1 MNETSSASGDTTKL
15 QSYLSPLAVWAL
27 SVGSAIGW
35 GSLVVTSRSYLSQA
49 GPMGSVIGLLIGF
62 VMMLMVSSHYHFLAN
77 RYPGTGGLY
86 HYVKQLFGYDFAFLI
101 AWFMFLIYISI
112 FWANATSIPLFARY
126 FLQAVFKKGYLFT
139 VFGYEVYLGEALV
152 TLVVMWLVGLL
163 CMKSKKAT
171 ARFMVVMVLIFT
183 IGITVCFAVAMMGHG
198 RSGMSMS
205 PAFLP
210 DTNVF
215 RQVLRI
221 AFISPWAFIGF
232 ETVSNSASEYKFK
245 HSNMFRVL
253 VISVTATTALYIFV
267 ILLSVTAYPEGCS
280 GWLDYIRRLDE
291 FEGISG
297 LPAFY
302 AAHHY
307 LGDAGVNI
315 LMMSLLS
322 LVLTSLIGML
332 RALSRLCYAVAQD
345 GILPARFSALNHK
358 EIPVNAILLVLL
370 VSLPIPFLGRTAIG
384 WIVDATTFGATIIY
398 GFVSVAV
405 FKASR
410 QEEGCRKNRVI
421 SGICLF
427 ILIAFAVFLLFP
439 SAFSD
444 YTIATETYVLMAVWS
459 FLGVLYFNQVIRKD
473 HERKFGKAIIVW
485 LSLLVFIVLMAMTW
499 AERLNE
505 DRENTIIAE
514 ISSYMDGTADPEILE
529 QDKEEFLAVKLRQ
542 LHDADNTSVFVIVG
556 LFGLSLIVMIV
567 NHFTMQ
573 KWEKQAE
580 NERDEA
586 RNVALTDPMTG
597 VKSKHAFLL
606 REKETN
612 ASIEDGTADSFAVV
626 VCDVNGLKVINDTLG
641 HKAGDEYIV
650 SACRM
655 ICDIFQHSPV
665 YRTGGDEFVVI
676 LSGRDYLIRKELLL
690 ALHDRSVEHISTKDV
705 VISGGLS
712 DYQPGTDASFH
723 DVFERA
729 DSQMYEEKRLL
740 KGMGAVSREDVETA
754 ARPIFAA
761 DEDAE
766 ILNLKRHILIVED
779 QHINQMI
786 LGSMLG
792 DDYDILYASDGNEA
806 LEKVKTHQDDLAMVL
821 LDLQMPQMSGME
833 VLKVMKEEEEL
844 SSIPVIVMTADQS
857 AEVDCL
863 KIGAIDFIPKPYPS
877 SEIILARVNRCI
889 ELSEKRNIIES
900 TERDSLT
907 NLLNLDYFLRYVR
920 MYDQHYHEMPMD
932 AIVLDVNHFHML
944 NERYG
949 KQYGD
954 IVLSRIGSRI
964 RQISR
969 EVGGVCCRR
978 GADTFLI
985 YCPHREDYEE
995 ILSKAS
1001 EGLVDED
1008 VSSNRV
1014 RLRMGVYSQVDKSLQ
1029 IERRFD
1035 YAKIAA
1041 NTAKNSYLKA
1051 VGIYDTQMHEA
1062 ELYRERLL
1070 EDFKPSLESSRF
1082 TVFFQPKY
1090 DIRPENPVLASAEA
1104 LVRWDH
1110 PELGMISPGVFIPLL
1125 EENGL
1130 ILDLDQFV
1138 WREAAARIRDWKDR
1152 FGFSVPVS
1160 VNVSRIDMLTP
1171 NLKSIFKEILEEYR
1185 LSADDLMLE
1194 ITESAYTG
1202 DSDQV
1207 ITTAKELRGMGMG
1220 FRIEMDDFGTGYSS
1234 LGMLSHLPIDALK
1247 LDMSFI
1253 RSAFGENRDVR
1264 MIELIIDIADY
1275 LHVPVVAEG
1284 VETQEQYLVLKAMG
1298 CEYVQGYYFS
1308 KPVPPEDF
1316 DRFLAIRAEATYEV
1330 PPVTRKT
1337 YMSISKALTSDFE
1350 SIFYVD
1356 VTTDFYLEFFTGKDG
1371 DLEIRPGGS
1380 DFFKDAREKLLE
1392 NVSEADAHKLREATG
1407 KANLIHLAEQEE
1419 SIRLSFARLTDG
1431 VPVPYSLQTIRTRE
1445 SDHHHIVIGV
1455 RQEQAGSMR
1464 PGAEP
1469 GEEVP
1474 G

>member
-1 MNETSSASGDTTKL
+1 
-15 QSYLSPLAVWAL
+15 
-27 SVGSAIGW
+27 
-35 GSLVVTSRSYLSQA
+35 
-49 GPMGSVIGLLIGF
+49 
-62 VMMLMVSSHYHFLAN
+62 
-77 RYPGTGGLY
+77 
-86 HYVKQLFGYDFAFLI
+86 
-101 AWFMFLIYISI
+101 
-112 FWANATSIPLFARY
+112 
-126 FLQAVFKKGYLFT
+126 
-139 VFGYEVYLGEALV
+139 
-152 TLVVMWLVGLL
+152 
-163 CMKSKKAT
+163 
-171 ARFMVVMVLIFT
+171 
-183 IGITVCFAVAMMGHG
+183 
-198 RSGMSMS
+198 MS

-210 DTNVF
+210 DKGVLE
-215 RQVLRI
+215 QVIRI

-232 ETVSNSASEYKFK
+232 ETVSHSAAEYKFK
-245 HSNMFRVL
+245 HSNMFRIL
-253 VISVTATTALYIFV
+253 VISVAVTTALYIFV
-267 ILLSVTAYPEGCS
+267 ILLSVTAYPEDCS
-280 GWLDYIRRLDE
+280 GWLDYITHLDRYD
-291 FEGISG
+291 GIAG

-302 AAHHY
+302 AANHY
-307 LGDAGVNI
+307 LGQTGVNI
-315 LMMSLLS
+315 LMASLLS

-332 RALSRLCYAVAQD
+332 RALSRLCYAVALD
-345 GILPARFSALNHK
+345 GILPERFAHLNEK
-358 EIPVNAILLVLL
+358 EIPANAILLVLL

-405 FKASR
+405 FKASG
-410 QEEGCRKNRVI
+410 QEGVRRNRII

-427 ILIAFAVFLLFP
+427 ILVAFAVYLIFP
-439 SAFSD
+439 SFFSD

-459 FLGVLYFNQVIRKD
+459 FLGVLYFNWVIRKD
-473 HERKFGKAIIVW
+473 HERRFGKAIIVW
-485 LSLLVFIVLMAMTW
+485 LALLVFIVLMAMTW
-499 AERLNE
+499 AERYNE
-505 DRENTIIAE
+505 IRENEIVSE
-514 ISSYMDGTADPEILE
+514 ISAYMDGTANAEVLK
-529 QDKEEFLAVKLRQ
+529 QDKDEFLAVKLQQ
-542 LHDADNTSVFVIVG
+542 LHAADDVSVFIIVG
-556 LFGLSLIVMIV
+556 LFGLSLIVMLV
-567 NHFTMQ
+567 NHTSMQ
-573 KWEKQAE
+573 KWEQKAE
-580 NERDEA
+580 QERDEA
-586 RNVALTDPMTG
+586 QTIALTDPLTG

-606 REKETN
+606 NQKQID
-612 ASIEDGTADSFAVV
+612 ASISAGNADAFAVV

-641 HKAGDEYIV
+641 HKAGDEYILKA
-650 SACRM
+650 SRM
-655 ICDIFQHSPV
+655 VCDIFQHSPV

-676 LSGRDYLIRKELLL
+676 LRGRDYLIRKELVL
-690 ALHDRSVEHISTKDV
+690 ALHDRSVEHISSNEV
-705 VISGGLS
+705 VVSGGLS
-712 DYQPGTDASFH
+712 DYEPGADTSFH

-729 DSQMYEEKRLL
+729 DGLMYEEKKLL
-740 KGMGAVSREDVETA
+740 KGMGAISREDAEVA
-754 ARPIFAA
+754 AKPIFPT

-779 QHINQMI
+779 EHINQMI
-786 LGSMLG
+786 LGNMLEE
-792 DDYDILYASDGNEA
+792 DYEVLYASDGNEA
-806 LEKVKTHQDDLAMVL
+806 LEQVKTHKDDLAIVL

-844 SSIPVIVMTADQS
+844 RSVPVIVMTADQS

-877 SEIILARVNRCI
+877 AEIIQVRVNRCI
-889 ELSEKRNIIES
+889 ELSEKRNIIQS

-920 MYDQHYHEMPMD
+920 MYDQHYHDMPMD

-954 IVLSRIGSRI
+954 SVLSRIGKRI

-969 EVGGVCCRR
+969 EIGGVCCRR
-978 GADTFLI
+978 GADTLFI
-985 YCPHREDYEE
+985 YCPHREDYES
-995 ILSKAS
+995 ILDRAS

-1008 VSSNRV
+1008 VSKNRV
-1014 RLRMGVYSQVDKSLQ
+1014 RLRMGVYSRVDKSLQ

-1041 NTAKNSYLKA
+1041 GN
-1051 VGIYDTQMHEA
+1051 
-1062 ELYRERLL
+1062 
-1070 EDFKPSLESSRF
+1070 RF
-1082 TVFFQPKY
+1082 MVYFQPKY
-1090 DIRPENPVLASAEA
+1090 DIRPDEPVLASAEA
-1104 LVRWDH
+1104 LVRWNH

-1125 EENGL
+1125 EDNGL

-1160 VNVSRIDMLTP
+1160 VNVSRIDMLMP
-1171 NLKSIFKEILEEYR
+1171 NLKSIFRDILDEYN
-1185 LSADDLMLE
+1185 LSPDDLMLE

-1207 ITTAKELRGMGMG
+1207 ISTAKELRGMGMG

-1316 DRFLAIRAEATYEV
+1316 DSFLTKRAEVQYEAT
-1330 PPVTRKT
+1330 PVTKKA
-1337 YMSISKALTSDFE
+1337 YMNISEALTSNFE

-1356 VTTDFYLEFFTGKDG
+1356 VVSAHFLEFFSGKDG
-1371 DLEIRPGGS
+1371 DLEILPGGT
-1380 DFFKDAREKLLE
+1380 DFFGDAREKLLE
-1392 NVSEADAHKLREATG
+1392 DVCAQDRERLREVLSKNSLIRWISQEDMSEVSFSRMREG
-1407 KANLIHLAEQEE
+1407 KLKRYI
-1419 SIRLSFARLTDG
+1419 
-1431 VPVPYSLQTIRTRE
+1431 LQAIKTRS
-1445 SDHHHIVIGV
+1445 SDDHHIVIGV
-1455 RQEQAGSMR
+1455 RPE
-1464 PGAEP
+1464 
-1469 GEEVP
+1469 
-1474 G
+1474 

>member
-1 MNETSSASGDTTKL
+1 MKEQTSATNHTVEI
-15 QSYLSPLAVWAL
+15 QPYLSPLAVWAL

-35 GSLVVTSRSYLSQA
+35 GSLVVTSSSYLGQA
-49 GPMGSVIGLLIGF
+49 GPMGSILGLLIGF

-86 HYVKQLFGYDFAFLI
+86 NYVKHIFGYDRAFLI

-126 FLQAVFKKGYLFT
+126 FLNAVFKKGYLYT
-139 VFGYEVYLGEALV
+139 IFGYDVYLVEALV
-152 TLVVMWLVGLL
+152 TLVAMWLVGFV

-171 ARFMVVMVLIFT
+171 ARIMVMMVLLFT
-183 IGITVCFAVAMMGHG
+183 IGITVCFTGALLGYG
-198 RSGMSMS
+198 RSGMTMR
-205 PAFLP
+205 PAFIP
-210 DTNVF
+210 DTSVF
-215 RQVLRI
+215 RQIIRI

-232 ETVSNSASEYKFK
+232 ETVSHSAAEYKFK
-245 HSNMFRVL
+245 HSDMFRVL
-253 VISVTATTALYIFV
+253 VISVTVTTALYIFV
-267 ILLSVTAYPEGCS
+267 ILLSVSAYPEGCTS
-280 GWLDYIRRLDE
+280 WLDYIRRLDE

-302 AAHHY
+302 AANHY
-307 LGDAGVNI
+307 LGLAGVDI
-315 LMMSLLS
+315 LMVSLLS

-332 RALSRLCYAVAQD
+332 RTLSRLCYAVAQD
-345 GILPARFSALNHK
+345 GILPSPFAHLNDK
-358 EIPVNAILLVLL
+358 EIPVNTILLVLL

-384 WIVDATTFGATIIY
+384 WIVDTTTIGATIIY
-398 GFVSVAV
+398 GFASVAV
-405 FKASR
+405 FKVST
-410 QEEGCRKNRVI
+410 QEGEKKDWLI
-421 SGICLF
+421 SSICLF
-427 ILIAFAVFLLFP
+427 ILVAFAVFLLFP
-439 SAFSD
+439 SVFSD
-444 YTIATETYVLMAVWS
+444 YTIATETYVLMAAWS
-459 FLGVLYFNQVIRKD
+459 LLGLVYFHWVIRKD
-473 HERKFGKAIIVW
+473 HDRKFGKAIIVW
-485 LSLLVFIVLMAMTW
+485 LVLLVFILLMAMTW

-505 DRENTIIAE
+505 NRENTIIAE
-514 ISSYMDGTADPEILE
+514 ISSYMDGTIDSGILE
-529 QDKEEFLAVKLRQ
+529 QGKDEFLAIQLKR
-542 LHDADNTSVFVIVG
+542 LHDADNTSVFVIVS
-556 LFGLSLIVMIV
+556 LFGLSLIAMLS
-567 NHFTMQ
+567 NYTSMQ
-573 KWEKQAE
+573 RWEKKA
-580 NERDEA
+580 NKERDEA
-586 RNVALTDPMTG
+586 RTVALTDPLTG

-606 REKETN
+606 HQKEIN
-612 ASIEDGTADSFAVV
+612 ASMEGGIAEEFAVV

-641 HKAGDEYIV
+641 HKAGDEYIL
-650 SACRM
+650 SASKM

-676 LSGRDYLIRKELLL
+676 LRGRDYLIRKELVL
-690 ALHDRSVEHISTKDV
+690 ALHDRSVEHIRTKEV

-712 DYQPGTDASFH
+712 DFKPGEDTSFH
-723 DVFERA
+723 AVFERA
-729 DSQMYEEKRLL
+729 DALMYEEKKLL
-740 KGMGAVSREDVETA
+740 KGMGAISREDAEVA
-754 ARPIFAA
+754 AKPIFPR

-766 ILNLKRHILIVED
+766 IMNLKRHILIVED
-779 QHINQMI
+779 EYINQMMLENMLKDEYEI
-786 LGSMLG
+786 LC
-792 DDYDILYASDGNEA
+792 ASDGIEA
-806 LEKVKTHQDDLAMVL
+806 LEQVKTHKDDLAIVL
-821 LDLQMPQMSGME
+821 LDLQMPQMGGME

-844 SSIPVIVMTADQS
+844 RGIPVIVMTADQS

-877 SEIILARVNRCI
+877 IEIVQVRVNRCI
-889 ELSEKRNIIES
+889 ELTEKRNIIQS

-920 MYDQHYHEMPMD
+920 MYDQHYHEVGMD

-954 IVLSRIGSRI
+954 SVLSRIGKRV

-969 EVGGVCCRR
+969 EIGGVCCRR
-978 GADTFLI
+978 GADTFFV
-985 YCPHREDYEE
+985 YCPHIEDYES
-995 ILSKAS
+995 ILNKAS

-1008 VSSNRV
+1008 VSKNRV
-1014 RLRMGVYSQVDKSLQ
+1014 RLRMGVYAQVDKSLQ

-1041 NTAKNSYLKA
+1041 NKVKSGYRRAI
-1051 VGIYDTQMHEA
+1051 GIYDTKMHEA
-1062 ELYRERLL
+1062 ELFRERLL
-1070 EDFKPSLESSRF
+1070 EDFKPSLENGRF
-1082 TVFFQPKY
+1082 MVYFQPKF
-1090 DIRPENPVLASAEA
+1090 DIRPEEPVLASAEA

-1138 WREAAARIRDWKDR
+1138 WREAASKIRDWKNR
-1152 FGFSVPVS
+1152 LGFAVPIS

-1171 NLKSIFKEILEEYR
+1171 NLKSIFKEILDDNDI
-1185 LSADDLMLE
+1185 SPDDLMLE

-1202 DSDQV
+1202 DSEQV

-1253 RSAFGENRDVR
+1253 RNAFGESRDVR

-1308 KPVPPEDF
+1308 KPVPPQDF
-1316 DRFLAIRAEATYEV
+1316 DPYIIERAKVKVEV
-1330 PPVTRKT
+1330 TPEVKKT

-1350 SIFYVD
+1350 RFFYVD
-1356 VTTDFYLEFFTGKDG
+1356 VVTAFYLEFFMGKDG
-1371 DLEIRPGGS
+1371 DLEIRPAGT
-1380 DFFKDAREKLLE
+1380 DFFEEARERLLE
-1392 NVSEADAHKLREATG
+1392 DVNDDDAQKVREATS

-1419 SIRLSFARLTDG
+1419 TLAVFFSKEKNGETTS
-1431 VPVPYSLQTIRTRE
+1431 YSLQTIKTRE
-1445 SDHHHIVIGV
+1445 SDHHHVVIGV
-1455 RQEQAGSMR
+1455 RQE
-1464 PGAEP
+1464 
-1469 GEEVP
+1469 
-1474 G
+1474 

>member
-1 MNETSSASGDTTKL
+1 MNETSSASGNSTKF
-15 QSYLSPLAVWAL
+15 QPYLSPLAVWAL

-35 GSLVVTSRSYLSQA
+35 GSLVVTSSSYLSQA
-49 GPMGSVIGLLIGF
+49 GPMGSIIGLLIGF

-86 HYVKQLFGYDFAFLI
+86 NYVKQLFGYDLAFLI
-101 AWFMFLIYISI
+101 AWFMFLIYIAI

-126 FLQAVFKKGYLFT
+126 FMQAVFKQGYLFT

-152 TLVVMWLVGLL
+152 TLAVMWLVGLL
-163 CMKSKKAT
+163 CMKSRKAT
-171 ARFMVVMVLIFT
+171 ARIMVIMVLIFT
-183 IGITVCFAVAMMGHG
+183 VGITVCFAVAMLGHS

-210 DTNVF
+210 DKSVF
-215 RQVLRI
+215 EQVLRI

-232 ETVSNSASEYKFK
+232 ETVSHSAAEYKFK
-245 HSNMFRVL
+245 HSNMFRIL
-253 VISVTATTALYIFV
+253 VISVAVTTALYIFV
-267 ILLSVTAYPEGCS
+267 ILLSVTAYPEDCS
-280 GWLDYIRRLDE
+280 GWLDYITHLDRYD
-291 FEGISG
+291 GIAG

-302 AAHHY
+302 AANHY
-307 LGDAGVNI
+307 LGQTGVNI
-315 LMMSLLS
+315 LMASLLS

-332 RALSRLCYAVAQD
+332 RALSRLCYAVALD
-345 GILPARFSALNHK
+345 GILPERFAHLNEK
-358 EIPVNAILLVLL
+358 EIPANAILLVLL

-405 FKASR
+405 FKASG
-410 QEEGCRKNRVI
+410 QEGVRRNRII

-427 ILIAFAVFLLFP
+427 ILVAFAVYLIFP
-439 SAFSD
+439 SFFSD

-459 FLGVLYFNQVIRKD
+459 FLGVLYFNWVIRKD
-473 HERKFGKAIIVW
+473 HERRFGKAIIVW
-485 LSLLVFIVLMAMTW
+485 LALLVFIVLMAMTW
-499 AERLNE
+499 AERYNE
-505 DRENTIIAE
+505 IRENEIVSE
-514 ISSYMDGTADPEILE
+514 ISAYMDGTANAEVLK
-529 QDKEEFLAVKLRQ
+529 QDKDEFLAVKLQQ
-542 LHDADNTSVFVIVG
+542 LHAADDVSVFIIVG
-556 LFGLSLIVMIV
+556 LFGLSLIVMLV
-567 NHFTMQ
+567 NHTSMQ
-573 KWEKQAE
+573 KWEQKAE
-580 NERDEA
+580 QERDEA
-586 RNVALTDPMTG
+586 QTIALTDPLTG

-606 REKETN
+606 NQKQID
-612 ASIEDGTADSFAVV
+612 ASISAGNADAFAVV

-641 HKAGDEYIV
+641 HKAGDEYILKA
-650 SACRM
+650 SRM
-655 ICDIFQHSPV
+655 VCDIFQHSPV

-676 LSGRDYLIRKELLL
+676 LRGRDYLIRKELVL
-690 ALHDRSVEHISTKDV
+690 ALHDRSVEHISSNEV
-705 VISGGLS
+705 VVSGGLS
-712 DYQPGTDASFH
+712 DYEPGADTSFH

-729 DSQMYEEKRLL
+729 DGLMYEEKKLL
-740 KGMGAVSREDVETA
+740 KGMGAISREDAEVA
-754 ARPIFAA
+754 AKPIFPT

-779 QHINQMI
+779 EHINQMI
-786 LGSMLG
+786 LGNMLEE
-792 DDYDILYASDGNEA
+792 DYEVLYASDGNEA
-806 LEKVKTHQDDLAMVL
+806 LEQVKTHKDDLAIVL

-844 SSIPVIVMTADQS
+844 RSVPVIVMTADQS

-877 SEIILARVNRCI
+877 AEIIQVRVNRCI
-889 ELSEKRNIIES
+889 ELSEKRNIIQS

-920 MYDQHYHEMPMD
+920 MYDQHYHDMPMD

-954 IVLSRIGSRI
+954 SVLSRIGKRI

-969 EVGGVCCRR
+969 EIGGVCCRR
-978 GADTFLI
+978 GADTFFI
-985 YCPHREDYEE
+985 YCPHREDYES
-995 ILSKAS
+995 ILDRAS

-1008 VSSNRV
+1008 VSKNRV
-1014 RLRMGVYSQVDKSLQ
+1014 RLRMGVYSRVDKSLQ

-1041 NTAKNSYLKA
+1041 DAVKSGYRKA
-1051 VGIYDTQMHEA
+1051 VGIYDTKMHEA
-1062 ELYRERLL
+1062 ALYRERLL
-1070 EDFKPSLESSRF
+1070 EDFRPSLESNRF
-1082 TVFFQPKY
+1082 MVYFQPKY
-1090 DIRPENPVLASAEA
+1090 DIRPDEPVLASAEA
-1104 LVRWDH
+1104 LVRWNH

-1125 EENGL
+1125 EDNGL

-1160 VNVSRIDMLTP
+1160 VNVSRIDMLMP
-1171 NLKSIFKEILEEYR
+1171 NLKSIFREILDEYN
-1185 LSADDLMLE
+1185 LSPDDLMLE

-1207 ITTAKELRGMGMG
+1207 ISTAKELRGMGMG

-1316 DRFLAIRAEATYEV
+1316 DSFLTKRAEVQYEAT
-1330 PPVTRKT
+1330 PVTKKA
-1337 YMSISKALTSDFE
+1337 YMNISEALTSNFE

-1356 VTTDFYLEFFTGKDG
+1356 VVSAHFLEFFSGKDG
-1371 DLEIRPGGS
+1371 DLEILPGGT
-1380 DFFKDAREKLLE
+1380 DFFGDAREKLLE
-1392 NVSEADAHKLREATG
+1392 DVCAQDRERLREVLSKNSLIRWISQEDKGEVSFSRMREG
-1407 KANLIHLAEQEE
+1407 KLK
-1419 SIRLSFARLTDG
+1419 
-1431 VPVPYSLQTIRTRE
+1431 PYILQAIKTRS
-1445 SDHHHIVIGV
+1445 SDDHHIVIGV
-1455 RQEQAGSMR
+1455 RPE
-1464 PGAEP
+1464 
-1469 GEEVP
+1469 
-1474 G
+1474 

>member
-1 MNETSSASGDTTKL
+1 MNVTTNNTKNETL
-15 QSYLSPLAVWAL
+15 QPYLSPLAVWAL

-49 GPMGSVIGLLIGF
+49 GPMGSILGLLIGF
-62 VMMLMVSSHYHFLAN
+62 AMMLMVSSHYHFLAN

-86 HYVKQLFGYDFAFLI
+86 NYVKQLFGYDFAFLI
-101 AWFMFLIYISI
+101 AWFMFLIYASI

-126 FLQAVFKKGYLFT
+126 FLRAVFKRWYLFT

-152 TLVVMWLVGLL
+152 TLAVMWLVGLL
-163 CMKSKKAT
+163 CIKSKKAT
-171 ARFMVVMVLIFT
+171 ATLMVAMVLLFT
-183 IGITVCFAVAMMGHG
+183 AGITFCFAAAMMGHR

-210 DTNVF
+210 DTNVL
-215 RQVLRI
+215 RQVIRI

-232 ETVSNSASEYKFK
+232 ETISHSAEEYKFK

-253 VISVTATTALYIFV
+253 AISAAVTTALYIFIV
-267 ILLSVTAYPEGCS
+267 LMSVTAYPAGCS
-280 GWLDYIRRLDE
+280 GWMDYISRLDE
-291 FEGISG
+291 FEGIAG

-302 AAHHY
+302 AANHY
-307 LGDAGVNI
+307 LGGAGVNI
-315 LMMSLLS
+315 LMLSLLS
-322 LVLTSLIGML
+322 LVLSSLIGML
-332 RALSRLCYAVAQD
+332 RVLSRLCYAVAQD
-345 GILPARFSALNHK
+345 GILPGRFAALNDK
-358 EIPVNAILLVLL
+358 QVPVNAILLVLI

-384 WIVDATTFGATIIY
+384 WIVDATTFGATMIY

-405 FKASR
+405 FKASG
-410 QEEGCRKNRVI
+410 QEGIKKNRII
-421 SGICLF
+421 SGFCLL
-427 ILIAFAVFLLFP
+427 ILVAFAVFLLFP
-439 SAFSD
+439 GFFSD

-473 HERKFGKAIIVW
+473 HDRKFGKAIVVW

-505 DRENTIIAE
+505 DRENAIVAE
-514 ISSYMDGTADPEILE
+514 ISAYMNGTADAGILE
-529 QDKEEFLAVKLRQ
+529 QSQDEFLAVQLKR

-556 LFGLSLIVMIV
+556 LFGLSLIVMLV
-567 NHFTMQ
+567 NHISMER
-573 KWEKQAE
+573 WEKKAE
-580 NERDEA
+580 KERDEA
-586 RNVALTDPMTG
+586 QTIALTDPLTG

-606 REKETN
+606 NQKQIN
-612 ASIEDGTADSFAVV
+612 ASIEEGSADAFAVV
-626 VCDVNGLKVINDTLG
+626 VCDVNGLKVVNDTLG
-641 HKAGDEYIV
+641 HKAGDEYILKA
-650 SACRM
+650 SRM

-665 YRTGGDEFVVI
+665 YRTGGDEFAVI
-676 LSGRDYLIRKELLL
+676 LHGRDYLIRKELVL
-690 ALHDRSVEHISTKDV
+690 ALHDRSVEHISTKEV
-705 VISGGLS
+705 VVSGGLA
-712 DYQPGTDASFH
+712 DYQPGMDTSFH
-723 DVFERA
+723 AVFERA
-729 DSQMYEEKRLL
+729 DGLMYEEKNLL
-740 KGMGAVSREDVETA
+740 KGMGAISREDAEA
-754 ARPIFAA
+754 AAKPIFQA

-779 QHINQMI
+779 ENINQII
-786 LGSMLG
+786 LGNMLAE
-792 DDYDILYASDGNEA
+792 DYEVLYAANGVEA
-806 LEKVKTHQDDLAMVL
+806 LEQVKTHKDDLAIVL

-844 SSIPVIVMTADQS
+844 RSVPVIVMTADQS

-863 KIGAIDFIPKPYPS
+863 KVGAIDFIPKPYPS
-877 SEIILARVNRCI
+877 PEIILARVNRCI
-889 ELSEKRNIIES
+889 ELSEKRNIIQS

-907 NLLNLDYFLRYVR
+907 NLLNYDYFLRYVR
-920 MYDQHYHEMPMD
+920 LYDQHYHNMPMD

-954 IVLSRIGSRI
+954 SVLSRIGSRI

-978 GADTFLI
+978 GADTFFV
-985 YCPHREDYEE
+985 YCPHREDYEN
-995 ILSKAS
+995 LLDKAS

-1008 VSSNRV
+1008 VSANRV

-1041 NTAKNSYLKA
+1041 NAVKSGYRKA
-1051 VGIYDTQMHEA
+1051 VGIYDTKMHEQ
-1062 ELYRERLL
+1062 ELYKERLL
-1070 EDFKPSLESSRF
+1070 EDFKPSLENNRF
-1082 TVFFQPKY
+1082 MVYFQPKY
-1090 DIRPENPVLASAEA
+1090 DIRPDKPVLASAEA
-1104 LVRWDH
+1104 LVRWNH
-1110 PELGMISPGVFIPLL
+1110 PELGMINPGVFIPLL
-1125 EENGL
+1125 EDNGL

-1138 WREAAARIRDWKDR
+1138 WREAAARIREWKDR
-1152 FGFSVPVS
+1152 FGFAVPVS

-1171 NLKSIFKEILEEYR
+1171 NLKSIFKEILEEHR
-1185 LSADDLMLE
+1185 LSPDDLMLE

-1207 ITTAKELRGMGMG
+1207 ISTAKELRGMGMG

-1234 LGMLSHLPIDALK
+1234 LGMLTHLPIDALK

-1284 VETQEQYLVLKAMG
+1284 VETEEQYLVLKAMG

-1316 DRFLAIRAEATYEV
+1316 DRFLIERADVKYEV
-1330 PPVTRKT
+1330 TPVTRKT

-1356 VTTDFYLEFFTGKDG
+1356 VVSAHFLEFYSGKHG
-1371 DLEIRPGGS
+1371 DLEIRPGGT
-1380 DFFKDAREKLLE
+1380 DFYGDAREKLLDDVCE
-1392 NVSEADAHKLREATG
+1392 EDRERIREVLSKSSLIRWIGQEDMSDVSFRRLREG
-1407 KANLIHLAEQEE
+1407 KLK
-1419 SIRLSFARLTDG
+1419 
-1431 VPVPYSLQTIRTRE
+1431 PYILQAIKTRS
-1445 SDHHHIVIGV
+1445 SDDHHIVIGV
-1455 RQEQAGSMR
+1455 RPE
-1464 PGAEP
+1464 
-1469 GEEVP
+1469 
-1474 G
+1474 

>member
-1 MNETSSASGDTTKL
+1 MKNTTNNAEEAVTL
-15 QSYLSPLAVWAL
+15 QPYLSPLAVWAL

-49 GPMGSVIGLLIGF
+49 GPMGSILGLLIGF
-62 VMMLMVSSHYHFLAN
+62 AMMLMVSSHYHFLAN

-86 HYVKQLFGYDFAFLI
+86 NYVKQLFGYDFAFLI
-101 AWFMFLIYISI
+101 AWFMFLIYASI

-126 FLQAVFKKGYLFT
+126 FLRAVFKRWYLFT

-171 ARFMVVMVLIFT
+171 ATLMVAMVLIFT
-183 IGITVCFAVAMMGHG
+183 VGITVSFAVAMIRHS
-198 RSGMSMS
+198 RSGMTMS

-210 DTNVF
+210 DKSVLE
-215 RQVLRI
+215 QVIRI

-232 ETVSNSASEYKFK
+232 ETVSHSAAEYRFK
-245 HSNMFRVL
+245 HSNMFRIL
-253 VISVTATTALYIFV
+253 FASVTVTTALYIFV

-280 GWLDYIRRLDE
+280 GWMDYISRLDE
-291 FEGISG
+291 FEGIAG

-302 AAHHY
+302 AANHY
-307 LGDAGVNI
+307 LGQTGVNI
-315 LMMSLLS
+315 LMVSLLS

-345 GILPARFSALNHK
+345 GILPRRIAALNDK
-358 EIPVNAILLVLL
+358 QIPVNAILLVLI
-370 VSLPIPFLGRTAIG
+370 VSSPIPFLGRTAIG
-384 WIVDATTFGATIIY
+384 WIVDATTFGATMIY

-405 FKASR
+405 FKASG
-410 QEEGCRKNRVI
+410 QEGVKKNRII
-421 SGICLF
+421 SGFCLL
-427 ILIAFAVFLLFP
+427 ILVAFAVFLLFP
-439 SAFSD
+439 SFFSD

-459 FLGVLYFNQVIRKD
+459 FLGVLYFNQVIRRD
-473 HERKFGKAIIVW
+473 HDRKFGKAIVVW

-505 DRENTIIAE
+505 DRENAIIAE
-514 ISSYMDGTADPEILE
+514 ISAYMDGTADAETLGQS
-529 QDKEEFLAVKLRQ
+529 QDEFLAVQLKR
-542 LHDADNTSVFVIVG
+542 LHDADDTSVFVIVG
-556 LFGLSLIVMIV
+556 LFGLSLIVMLV
-567 NHFTMQ
+567 NHLSMQ
-573 KWEKQAE
+573 KWEKKAAQ
-580 NERDEA
+580 ERDEA
-586 RNVALTDPMTG
+586 KTIALTDPLTG

-606 REKETN
+606 NQKQID
-612 ASIEDGTADSFAVV
+612 ASIEEGGADAFAVV

-641 HKAGDEYIV
+641 HKAGDEYILKASRV
-650 SACRM
+650 

-676 LSGRDYLIRKELLL
+676 LRGRDYFIRKELVLT
-690 ALHDRSVEHISTKDV
+690 LHDRSVEHIRTNEV
-705 VISGGLS
+705 VISGGLA
-712 DYQPGTDASFH
+712 DYQPGMDTCFH
-723 DVFERA
+723 AVFERA
-729 DSQMYEEKRLL
+729 DGLMYEEKKLL
-740 KGMGAVSREDVETA
+740 KGMGSISREDAEVA
-754 ARPIFAA
+754 AKPIFPA

-779 QHINQMI
+779 ELINQMI
-786 LGSMLG
+786 LGNMLSDG
-792 DDYDILYASDGNEA
+792 YEVLYASDGNEA
-806 LEKVKTHQDDLAMVL
+806 LEQVKTHRDDLAIVL
-821 LDLQMPQMSGME
+821 LDLQMPKMSGME

-844 SSIPVIVMTADQS
+844 RSIPVIVMTADQS

-877 SEIILARVNRCI
+877 VEIVQTRVNRCI
-889 ELSEKRNIIES
+889 ELTEKRNIINS

-920 MYDQHYHEMPMD
+920 MYDQHYHDMPMD
-932 AIVLDVNHFHML
+932 AIVLDVNHFNML

-954 IVLSRIGSRI
+954 SVLARIGKRV

-969 EVGGVCCRR
+969 EIGGVCCRR
-978 GADTFLI
+978 GADTFFI
-985 YCPHREDYEE
+985 YCPHQEDYES
-995 ILSKAS
+995 ILEQAS

-1008 VSSNRV
+1008 VSKNRV
-1014 RLRMGVYSQVDKSLQ
+1014 RLRVGVYAQVDKSIQ
-1029 IERRFD
+1029 IERRFE
-1035 YAKIAA
+1035 YAKIAG
-1041 NTAKNSYLKA
+1041 NTVKSGYRKA
-1051 VGIYDTQMHEA
+1051 IGFYDTKMHEA

-1070 EDFKPSLESSRF
+1070 EDFKPSLENKRF
-1082 TVFFQPKY
+1082 MVYFQPKY
-1090 DIRPENPVLASAEA
+1090 DIRPDKPVLASAEA

-1110 PELGMISPGVFIPLL
+1110 PELGMINPGVFIPLL
-1125 EENGL
+1125 EDNGL

-1138 WREAAARIRDWKDR
+1138 WRETAARIRDWKDR

-1171 NLKSIFKEILEEYR
+1171 NLKSIFKEILEEHH
-1185 LSADDLMLE
+1185 LSPDDLMLE

-1207 ITTAKELRGMGMG
+1207 ISTAKELRGMGMG

-1234 LGMLSHLPIDALK
+1234 LGMLTHLPIDALK

-1316 DRFLAIRAEATYEV
+1316 DRFLAERAEAKCAVT
-1330 PPVTRKT
+1330 PVTRKS

-1356 VTTDFYLEFFTGKDG
+1356 VITAHFLEFFIGKDG
-1371 DLEIRPGGS
+1371 DLEILPGGT
-1380 DFFKDAREKLLE
+1380 DFFGDAREKLL
-1392 NVSEADAHKLREATG
+1392 
-1407 KANLIHLAEQEE
+1407 
-1419 SIRLSFARLTDG
+1419 DG
-1431 VPVPYSLQTIRTRE
+1431 VYGEDRERLGEVLSKTSLIRWISEEGTNEVAFTRMRDGRPNPYILQTIKTRS
-1445 SDHHHIVIGV
+1445 SDDHHIVIGV
-1455 RQEQAGSMR
+1455 RPE
-1464 PGAEP
+1464 
-1469 GEEVP
+1469 
-1474 G
+1474 